1 MPNSWYPKPKYNS
14 NRSLYEKD
22 FLSKRSK
29 RYFSPRKGE
38 FKLLRSKL
46 FIQTMAVILIFFF
59 SWGLFQFDGPVVNN
73 IQEAVR
79 AWFTKDTDLTP
90 VFNAIKTIGFYG
102 DSFERASFEVFA
114 PTPSSSLEPAAIPV
128 SGTVIKPYGWIM
140 VQGQSSFHD
149 GIVIE
154 APLNTPIKAAYA
166 GTVLEVGENEKL
178 GRYLVISHQEGLVTT
193 YGYCSEIL
201 IKEDQIVE
209 KSQIIGR
216 IGRVGDSDMGQLYFE
231 TSRLGEPVNPMDL
244 LEKNN
249 HGI

>member
-1 MPNSWYPKPKYNS
+1 MVYQ
-14 NRSLYEKD
+14 
-22 FLSKRSK
+22 
-29 RYFSPRKGE
+29 RYRPY
-38 FKLLRSKL
+38 
-46 FIQTMAVILIFFF
+46 
-59 SWGLFQFDGPVVNN
+59 
-73 IQEAVR
+73 
-79 AWFTKDTDLTP
+79 P

-102 DSFERASFEVFA
+102 DSFERASFEVLLLPLKFIG
-114 PTPSSSLEPAAIPV
+114 THGYSSFR
-128 SGTVIKPYGWIM
+128 TVIKPYGWVM

-178 GRYLVISHQEGLVTT
+178 GRYIVISHKEGLVTT

-216 IGRVGDSDMGQLYFE
+216 IGRVGDSEMGQLYFE

>member
-14 NRSLYEKD
+14 NRSIYEKE
-22 FLSKRSK
+22 FLPKRG
-29 RYFSPRKGE
+29 RGNFLPGKGK
-38 FKLLRSKL
+38 FNLLKNKF
-46 FIQTMAVILIFFF
+46 FIQTISVILIFFF
-59 SWGLFQFDGPVVNN
+59 SWGLFQFSGPVVNN
-73 IQEAVR
+73 IQQTVR

-102 DSFERASFEVFA
+102 DSFERASYEVFA
-114 PTPSSSLEPAAIPV
+114 PSPTNSLEPMAIPV
-128 SGTVIKPYGWIM
+128 SGTVIKPYGWVM

-166 GTVLEVGENEKL
+166 GTVLEVGESEKL
-178 GRYLVISHQEGLVTT
+178 GRYLIISHQDGLVTT

-201 IKEDQIVE
+201 INEDQIVE

-216 IGRVGDSDMGQLYFE
+216 IGSSGDSDKGQLYFE
-231 TSRLGEPVNPMDL
+231 TSRLGEPVNPLDL

-249 HGI
+249 QGI